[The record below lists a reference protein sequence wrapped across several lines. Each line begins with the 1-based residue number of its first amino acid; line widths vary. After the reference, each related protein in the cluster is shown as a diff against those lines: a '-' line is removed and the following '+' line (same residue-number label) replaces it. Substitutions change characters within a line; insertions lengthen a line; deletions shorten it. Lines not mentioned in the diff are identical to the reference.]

1 MGMAVGGIETIVAGV
16 STFNTNMLQS
26 RPSLRQ
32 GQWVEWL
39 CVCANSSQVDQYT
52 NMTKKIG
59 LYVTTI
65 FKNENDVMKAIE
77 YLSIPTNE
85 LPDDLATVATTAAN
99 SSWVKSG

>member
-1 MGMAVGGIETIVAGV
+1 MCM
-16 STFNTNMLQS
+16 
-26 RPSLRQ
+26 RQ
-32 GQWVEWL
+32 FK
-39 CVCANSSQVDQYT
+39 SSGPIHKYD
-52 NMTKKIG
+52 KKIG

-99 SSWVKSG
+99 CSWGKS